1 MDKLKTD
8 AYYILG
14 NCPYELD
21 AVTDKIA
28 DILVTLED
36 KVNELVDHVNQQ
48 PCAADSEARLLDTLG
63 QDTRAELDTLIS
75 DISKVLT
82 IAASQASD
90 PSVYAAAARHRMSPN
105 LTTQC
110 RHDHIVSTADAVSA
124 LIYMFFHSLF
134 YRQDSGSISR
144 DY

>member
-8 AYYILG
+8 AYYLLG

-28 DILVTLED
+28 DILVNIE
-36 KVNELVDHVNQQ
+36 DHVNQFVDFANQ
-48 PCAADSEARLLDTLG
+48 YQASHDTEAVLPDTLG
-63 QDTRAELDTLIS
+63 QATRAELDTLIS

-90 PSVYAAAARHRMSPN
+90 PSVYAAAARHSMSPN
-105 LTTQC
+105 LKTQC
-110 RHDHIVSTADAVSA
+110 RHDHIVSTADAVSD
-124 LIYMFFHSLF
+124 LIYLFFHSLF
-134 YRQDSGSISR
+134 YRQDSYSS
-144 DY
+144 D

>member
-28 DILVTLED
+28 DLLVTIED
-36 KVNELVDHVNQQ
+36 KVNELVDRVNQQ
-48 PCAADSEARLLDTLG
+48 PCAADSETRLIGNID
-63 QDTRAELDTLIS
+63 QATRAELDTLIS
-75 DISKVLT
+75 DVSKVLT

-90 PSVYAAAARHRMSPN
+90 PSVYAAAVRHRMSPN

-110 RHDHIVSTADAVSA
+110 RHDHIVSTVDAVSD
-124 LIYMFFHSLF
+124 LVYMFFHSLF
-134 YRQDSGSISR
+134 YRQDCGSR
-144 DY
+144 DD

>member
-28 DILVTLED
+28 DILVTIED
-36 KVNELVDHVNQQ
+36 KVNELVDHANQQ
-48 PCAADSEARLLDTLG
+48 PATTPDSEARLLDSLD
-63 QDTRAELDTLIS
+63 QATRAELDTLIS

-82 IAASQASD
+82 ITACQASD
-90 PSVYAAAARHRMSPN
+90 PRVYAAAARHRMSPN

-110 RHDHIVSTADAVSA
+110 RHDHIESTVDAVSD
-124 LIYMFFHSLF
+124 LIHMFFHSLF
-134 YRQDSGSISR
+134 YRQDT
-144 DY
+144 D

>member
-8 AYYILG
+8 AYYNLG

-28 DILVTLED
+28 DILVTIED
-36 KVNELVDHVNQQ
+36 KVNELVDRVNQQ
-48 PCAADSEARLLDTLG
+48 PCAATPDSEARLIDSLG
-63 QDTRAELDTLIS
+63 QATRAELDTLIS
-75 DISKVLT
+75 DVSKVLT

-110 RHDHIVSTADAVSA
+110 RHDHIVSTADAVSD

-134 YRQDSGSISR
+134 YRQDSYSS
-144 DY
+144 D